1 MDIRT
6 EMESLPT
13 ADGLMPVYLCRPAG
27 TGPHPAV
34 IVVMEAFGLNAHIKD
49 VSERIAR
56 EGYVAIA
63 PDLFYR
69 FGSPIVPY
77 EDVPRAIAYIQR
89 FDDAALMAE
98 LGVVIQH
105 LKGRHEVRS
114 DRIGVVGFCVGG
126 RIAFLTACRHP
137 AAIKVA
143 VSFYGG
149 GIAADTPSAPI
160 NLADRIQCPV
170 LCFFGEADKMIPMD
184 QVRRL
189 DETLKRLKKTA
200 EVKVYKGAGHG
211 FFCDDRASYDAGS
224 AQNAWEMVRSWLAKY
239 LKSSN

>member
-6 EMESLPT
+6 EMELLAA
-13 ADGLMPVYLCRPAG
+13 ADGLMPAYVCRPARA
-27 TGPHPAV
+27 GPHPAV
-34 IVVMEAFGLNAHIKD
+34 IVVMEAFGLNAHVKD
-49 VSERIAR
+49 VAERLAR

-69 FGSPIVPY
+69 FGSPIVSY
-77 EDVPRAIAYIQR
+77 EDVPRAIGYIQK
-89 FDDAALMAE
+89 FDDAVLMAE

-105 LKGRHEVRS
+105 LKGRPDVRG
-114 DRIGVVGFCVGG
+114 DRIGITGFCVGG
-126 RIAFLTACRHP
+126 RIAFLTACRHA

-149 GIAADTPSAPI
+149 GIAADTPTAPI
-160 NLADRIQCPV
+160 NLADRIQCPM
-170 LCFFGEADKMIPMD
+170 LCFFGETDRMIPMD

-189 DETLKRLKKTA
+189 DETLRRLKKTA

-211 FFCDDRASYDAGS
+211 FFCNDRPSYDAS
-224 AQNAWEMVRSWLAKY
+224 AAQSAWVAMLAWFLKY
-239 LKSSN
+239 LK

>member
-1 MDIRT
+1 
-6 EMESLPT
+6 
-13 ADGLMPVYLCRPAG
+13 
-27 TGPHPAV
+27 
-34 IVVMEAFGLNAHIKD
+34 
-49 VSERIAR
+49 
-56 EGYVAIA
+56 
-63 PDLFYR
+63 
-69 FGSPIVPY
+69 
-77 EDVPRAIAYIQR
+77 
-89 FDDAALMAE
+89 MAE

-105 LKGRHEVRS
+105 LKALPEVRS
-114 DRIGVVGFCVGG
+114 DRIGIVGFCVGG

-170 LCFFGEADKMIPMD
+170 LCLFGEADKMIPMD

-224 AQNAWEMVRSWLAKY
+224 AQSAWEMVRSWLAKY
-239 LKSSN
+239 LKSSD